1 MVLRLT
7 VGAARV
13 MGVAAG
19 AVVMGVA
26 LVRVHFFGF
35 FIIFYIYFNI
45 MYDMG

>member
-1 MVLRLT
+1 MVLGLT
-7 VGAARV
+7 VRAARV
-13 MGVAAG
+13 MGVATG
-19 AVVMGVA
+19 AVIMGVA